1 LLARDEP
8 QMYVGEEAK
17 KKALDDTIRKYL
29 KKFGY
34 DPSPNADNTNSRIER
49 EKNGEELIE
58 PP

>member
-1 LLARDEP
+1 
-8 QMYVGEEAK
+8 MYVGEEAK